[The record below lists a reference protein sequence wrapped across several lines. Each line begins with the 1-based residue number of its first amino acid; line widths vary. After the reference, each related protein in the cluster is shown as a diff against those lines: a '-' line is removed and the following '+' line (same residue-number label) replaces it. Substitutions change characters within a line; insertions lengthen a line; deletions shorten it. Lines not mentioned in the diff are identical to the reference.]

1 MEQTFQALGGIV
13 VKAIPTV
20 ILLIILHFY
29 LRAVLFAP
37 LRKTLKQRDEMTAGA
52 RKAAEASLA
61 NAERKTAEY
70 EAKLREAKA
79 EVYKEQ
85 EEIRKRW
92 LADQTA
98 QLAKAREE
106 SEARVKQAR
115 FEIASD
121 AAAARQT
128 LLETSSAMADEIAS
142 SVLAKRA
149 G

>member
-1 MEQTFQALGGIV
+1 M

-29 LRAVLFAP
+29 LKAVLFGP
-37 LRKTLKQRDEMTAGA
+37 VRKVLKQRDELTAGA
-52 RKAAEASLA
+52 RKAAEASLVA
-61 NAERKTAEY
+61 AERKTAEY
-70 EAKLREAKA
+70 EAKLRDAKA

-85 EEIRKRW
+85 EEIRKGW
-92 LADQTA
+92 LADQAA
-98 QLAKAREE
+98 QLAKARED
-106 SEARVKQAR
+106 SEATVKQAR
-115 FEIASD
+115 FELASG

-128 LLETSSAMADEIAS
+128 LLETSSTLADEIAS